1 MHTDGPPSYIYVCC
15 ACEPHALLDDA
26 APLVKMPCK
35 RHGIWQHRQ
44 MVKAAD
50 GSLQLANPRILQ
62 SQTGPDSDTRVRKL
76 LQDDL
81 EAAKRKMIKAA
92 EVFNETMR
100 QIPSGLPAPD
110 GRQRIHNASRDYSS
124 AREKHIKA
132 LTRLNRFILNG
143 VVPEDLERPD

>member
-1 MHTDGPPSYIYVCC
+1 
-15 ACEPHALLDDA
+15 
-26 APLVKMPCK
+26 
-35 RHGIWQHRQ
+35 
-44 MVKAAD
+44 
-50 GSLQLANPRILQ
+50 
-62 SQTGPDSDTRVRKL
+62 
-76 LQDDL
+76 
-81 EAAKRKMIKAA
+81 MIKAA